1 MENPASEPAKLSTTV
16 LYYML
21 KVWGITFGVASIG
34 YSIFLGGEI
43 VGLNL
48 MALAASIPVMLP
60 VYFCVSYIFSE
71 VKTNTKRK
79 LYISLVLAA
88 AFLGV
93 CILLGM
99 FFGGK
104 REIVQLGLMMGS
116 PHFAVG
122 LIAIWLFPLRK
133 E

>member
-1 MENPASEPAKLSTTV
+1 MESTQPEPQKLSTTV
-16 LYYML
+16 FSYIL

-34 YSIFLGGEI
+34 YSIFLGGGTL
-43 VGLNL
+43 GLNL

-60 VYFCVSYIFSE
+60 VYFSVSYIFSE

-99 FFGGK
+99 FFGGD
-104 REIVQLGLMMGS
+104 REIVTFGLMMGS

-122 LIAIWLFPLRK
+122 LIAIWVFKIRI
-133 E
+133 